1 MAKISETLEDYEA
14 NLMGSLGYG
23 TCNIYL
29 RAVKRLMKHTAD
41 KEAEDLTIK
50 DFTGYKMELAKAK
63 RSASYIAGE
72 IAAFCSYL
80 EFLKK
85 TYHIRPVDPEDLRDL
100 RPRVRPGDPTPLEPW
115 QYQALLENAETIED
129 RTLIEMLFNTGLR
142 IDELLSLTKDSLVE
156 RQDMQA
162 GEGAQRVTWLKV
174 IGKGNKERSIPLN
187 GTAKDALERL
197 MTFLS
202 MKYPKGYDKMFPK
215 SYTSAWRQVK
225 AIGKRAGIDVH
236 PHSFRHTFATE
247 LLKKG
252 ENIVTIARIMG
263 HESLDTTKKY
273 TRIVD
278 TALVDA
284 VRRLEG

>member
-1 MAKISETLEDYEA
+1 MAKISETLEDYKA
-14 NLMGSLGYG
+14 NVMGSLGYG
-23 TCNIYL
+23 TCKIYI
-29 RAVKRLMKHTAD
+29 RAVGRLVKDTGD
-41 KEAEDLTIK
+41 KEAEALTIK
-50 DFTGYKMELAKAK
+50 DFANYKMGLAKAK
-63 RSASYIAGE
+63 RSSSYIAGE

-85 TYHIRPVDPEDLRDL
+85 TYNIRPVHPEDLRDL

-115 QYQALLENAETIED
+115 QYQLLIENAETIED
-129 RTLIEMLFNTGLR
+129 RTLIEMLFHTGLR

-156 RQDMQA
+156 RQYMHA
-162 GEGAQRVTWLKV
+162 GEGAQRVKWLKV

-187 GTAKDALERL
+187 GTAKEALDRL
-197 MTFLS
+197 MLFLD
-202 MKYPKGYDKMFPK
+202 MKYPKGYSRLFPK
-215 SYTSAWRQVK
+215 SYTTAWRQVK
-225 AIGKRAGIDVH
+225 TIGKRAGIDVH

-247 LLKKG
+247 LLKAG

-273 TRIVD
+273 TKIVD

-284 VRRLEG
+284 VRRLE